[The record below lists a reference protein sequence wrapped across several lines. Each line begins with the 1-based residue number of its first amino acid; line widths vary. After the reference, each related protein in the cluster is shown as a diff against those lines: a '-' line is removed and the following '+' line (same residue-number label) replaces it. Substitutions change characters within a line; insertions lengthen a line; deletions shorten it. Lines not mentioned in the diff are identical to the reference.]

1 MSDAVLYEVR
11 DGVAYVTLNRADAMN
26 AADSATRTGLR
37 EAFER
42 ASSEPAARAVV
53 LTGNGRAFCVGQDL
67 KELEPL
73 YASGDPDLSQIV
85 PEFNAVVAALVA
97 CGKPTVAAVNGAA
110 AGAGMSLALACDFRV
125 ASSASSFTAAFSK
138 IGLIPDSGATWTLP
152 RLVGHAKAVEL
163 LYLSPTVRADEALSL
178 GLVTRVVPAETFVDD
193 VHAFASSLAAGPTLA
208 YGWTRQLLL
217 AGSTGS
223 LESSLDLENHLQT
236 AAGKTADHQ
245 AAVTAFLSKQP
256 PTFEGR

>member
-1 MSDAVLYEVR
+1 MSDAVLYDLR
-11 DGVAYVTLNRADAMN
+11 DGVAYVTLNRPEAMNSADA
-26 AADSATRTGLR
+26 SVRTGLR

-42 ASSEPAARAVV
+42 ASSEASARAVV
-53 LTGNGRAFCVGQDL
+53 LTGSGRAFCVGQDL

-85 PEFNAVVAALVA
+85 PEFNAVIAALVA
-97 CGKPTVAAVNGAA
+97 CSKPTVAAVNGAA

-125 ASSASSFTAAFSK
+125 ASSAASFTAAFSK

-152 RLVGHAKAVEL
+152 RLVGHAKALEL
-163 LYLSPTVRADEALSL
+163 LYLSPTVRADEALAL
-178 GLVTRVVPAETFVDD
+178 GLVTRVASAESFADE
-193 VHAFASSLAAGPTLA
+193 VHAFAASLAAGPTLA
-208 YGWTRQLLL
+208 YGWTRRLLL

-223 LESSLDLENHLQT
+223 LDDSLELENELQT
-236 AAGKTADHQ
+236 AAGRTADHQ

-256 PTFEGR
+256 PVFEGR